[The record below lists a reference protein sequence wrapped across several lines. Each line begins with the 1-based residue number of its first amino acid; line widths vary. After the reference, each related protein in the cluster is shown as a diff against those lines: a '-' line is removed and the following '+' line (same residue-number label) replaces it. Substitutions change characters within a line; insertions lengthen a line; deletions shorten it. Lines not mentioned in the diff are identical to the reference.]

1 MQNKISTECL
11 LYGLKTQ
18 YIFLVGKEKI
28 IIKQE
33 MTFMP
38 LGYYKTEQMFKTIKG
53 KGDISN

>member
-1 MQNKISTECL
+1 M
-11 LYGLKTQ
+11 YGLKTQ

-33 MTFMP
+33 MTFTP